1 MINKIIFELLSR
13 IISCCEVKQND
24 KIFMTYQGK
33 SLEISEKSSFSQEF
47 LHSGL
52 SGITATNNGY
62 AKRQKKGLSL
72 HVADGL
78 SDSDSQIVIDD
89 C

>member
-1 MINKIIFELLSR
+1 MINKIIFELLSS
-13 IISCCEVKQND
+13 IISCCKVKQND
-24 KIFMTYQGK
+24 KIFLTYQGK

-62 AKRQKKGLSL
+62 AEKAEEG
-72 HVADGL
+72 
-78 SDSDSQIVIDD
+78 IVFA
-89 C
+89 CCRRSFR